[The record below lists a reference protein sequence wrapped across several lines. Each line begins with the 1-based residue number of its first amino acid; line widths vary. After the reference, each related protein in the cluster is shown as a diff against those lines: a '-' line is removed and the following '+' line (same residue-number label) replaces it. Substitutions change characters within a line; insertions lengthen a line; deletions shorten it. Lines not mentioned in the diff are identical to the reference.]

1 MREHDRRALK
11 DVAEALDVAATR
23 MARVV
28 VETAAPDDVREFVKK
43 QWLRLAK
50 LQVAVEEKLEEPIMP
65 PTMPRTNA
73 ARNK

>member
-1 MREHDRRALK
+1 MRERDREALK

-28 VETAAPDDVREFVKK
+28 CETSAPDDVREFVKK
-43 QWLRLAK
+43 QWLRLVK
-50 LQVAVEEKLEEPIMP
+50 LQVAVEEKLEEPG
-65 PTMPRTNA
+65 TNA

>member
-1 MREHDRRALK
+1 
-11 DVAEALDVAATR
+11 
-23 MARVV
+23 
-28 VETAAPDDVREFVKK
+28 VKK